1 MLLIPSVNLAIP
13 SIRLAL
19 PTDAAHIAAMSR
31 DYVEAGLSWS
41 WTASRVQRS
50 IADHASNVVVIAD
63 GGAMLGFGIMQYGD
77 HTAHLALLAVHP
89 AHRNKGLGTRLMDW
103 LEKPALVAGIV
114 RIRLEARADN
124 PLAIEFYRR
133 RGFEPHG
140 RIAGY
145 YQGRIDAVRLGKSLG
160 QSLDPED
167 LEGSG

>member
-1 MLLIPSVNLAIP
+1 MNLAIP

-41 WTASRVQRS
+41 WTAARVLRS
-50 IADHASNVVVIAD
+50 IGDPASNVAVIAD
-63 GGAMLGFGIMQYGD
+63 GDTILGFGIMQYGD

-89 AHRNKGLGTRLMDW
+89 EHRNKGLGTRLMGW
-103 LEKPALVAGIV
+103 LEKPAIVAGIV

-124 PLAIEFYRR
+124 PLAIEFYQR

-140 RIAGY
+140 RTAGY
-145 YQGRIDAVRLGKSLG
+145 YQGRVDAVRLGKSLG
-160 QSLDPED
+160 AALD
-167 LEGSG
+167 GVG

>member
-1 MLLIPSVNLAIP
+1 MNLAIP
-13 SIRLAL
+13 AIRLAL

-41 WTASRVQRS
+41 WTTARVLRS
-50 IADHASNVVVIAD
+50 IADHASNVAVIAD
-63 GGAMLGFGIMQYGD
+63 SEGMLGFGIMQYGD

-89 AHRNKGLGTRLMDW
+89 GHRNRGLGTRLMGW
-103 LEKPALVAGIV
+103 LEKPAVVAGIV
-114 RIRLEARADN
+114 SIRLEARADN
-124 PLAIEFYRR
+124 PLAIDFYRR

-160 QSLDPED
+160 PALD
-167 LEGSG
+167 GVA